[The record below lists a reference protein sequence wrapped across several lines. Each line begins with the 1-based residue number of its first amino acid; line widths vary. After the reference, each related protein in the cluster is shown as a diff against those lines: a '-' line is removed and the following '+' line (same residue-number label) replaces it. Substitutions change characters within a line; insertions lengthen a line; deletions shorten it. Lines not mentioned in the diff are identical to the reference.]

1 MRQKDSAPREADQHD
16 RSTTTVVPFRR
27 GSPPRRVKVD
37 DGSPPEP
44 DDFDP
49 GPAAA

>member
-27 GSPPRRVKVD
+27 GSLPRWVKAD
-37 DGSPPEP
+37 DECPLEP